1 MVMKFFSDFDIFRP
15 WMKLRD
21 RKAREQH
28 VTDVKHV
35 VAPSLAKTSFAL
47 RDLVAVVGKAQIDS
61 ASVHLRLTEME
72 QIRPDAFR
80 TVNNS

>member
-1 MVMKFFSDFDIFRP
+1 M
-15 WMKLRD
+15 
-21 RKAREQH
+21 
-28 VTDVKHV
+28 TDVKHV
-35 VAPSLAKTSFAL
+35 VAPSLAKTGFAL

-72 QIRPDAFR
+72 QIRPGAFR

>member
-1 MVMKFFSDFDIFRP
+1 M
-15 WMKLRD
+15 
-21 RKAREQH
+21 
-28 VTDVKHV
+28 TDVKHV